1 MVGAIDVEP
10 ERVDALEGLG
20 EAAAY
25 RQLEDAG
32 DGLPVAAPRTDLV
45 DRMVGAMG
53 LADDEVVAAI
63 PPLRQPLTARR
74 LAICAALAGCEPH
87 HAPVLVG
94 AFKAFADP
102 GLNAYGFLTTTGSAA
117 PMLIVSGPAAGTLG
131 FSGGANCLGPGC
143 RANATVGRCVSLV
156 VRLVGGARAGLGD
169 MATLGQPAKFSCCF
183 AEHESASPWAPLHV
197 DRGFPAASN
206 AVTVTA
212 ISGIVETFESTTG
225 QVEDMLDAL
234 AVVLVGCAPTMDLGV
249 EGPIVGGG
257 QPIVVITPEWAAQF
271 DRQGVSKA
279 ALRGELFERAV
290 RPRAAGEALRVAR
303 HVDDVL
309 IVVAGGVGVKQAIL
323 PNWNGGSRA
332 VTVPFGAA

>member
-1 MVGAIDVEP
+1 MEP
-10 ERVDALEGLG
+10 DPVDALEGLG

-25 RQLEDAG
+25 RQLDGAG
-32 DGLPVAAPRTDLV
+32 DGLPVGAPRTDLV
-45 DRMVGAMG
+45 DRMVAEMG
-53 LADDEVVAAI
+53 LGDDDVVAVI
-63 PPLRQPLTARR
+63 PPLRQALTARR
-74 LAICAALAGCEPH
+74 LAICAALAGCEQRH
-87 HAPVLVG
+87 VPVLVA
-94 AFKAFADP
+94 AFRAFADP
-102 GLNAYGFLTTTGSAA
+102 ELNAYGFLTTTGSAA
-117 PMLIVSGPAAGTLG
+117 PMLLVNGPASGTLG

-197 DRGFPAASN
+197 DRGLPAGSN

-225 QVEDMLDAL
+225 QVDDMIDAL
-234 AVVLVGCAPTMDLGV
+234 ATVLVGCAPTMDLGV

-257 QPIVVITPEWAAQF
+257 QPIVVITPEWATQF
-271 DRQGVSKA
+271 HRQGVSKA
-279 ALRGELFERAV
+279 ELRGALFERAV
-290 RPRAAGEALRVAR
+290 RARPDGAALRVAR
-303 HVDDVL
+303 HADDVL

-332 VTVPFGAA
+332 VTVPFGGASA